1 MPKARFT
8 VTLDTTC
15 EFDLEYDG
23 TPNGFVAAQHK
34 VFEMPSGEMVE
45 LAARQAREVRYNV
58 RGIGMR
64 TGEGGAG

>member
-23 TPNGFVAAQHK
+23 TLNGFVAVQRE
-34 VFEMPSGEMVE
+34 VFEMPSKKMVE
-45 LAARQAREVRYNV
+45 LAAR
-58 RGIGMR
+58 
-64 TGEGGAG
+64 